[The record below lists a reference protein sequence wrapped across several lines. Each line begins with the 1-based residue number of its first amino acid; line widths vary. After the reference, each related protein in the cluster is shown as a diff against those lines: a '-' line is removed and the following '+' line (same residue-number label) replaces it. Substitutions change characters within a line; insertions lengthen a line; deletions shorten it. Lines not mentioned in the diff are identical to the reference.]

1 MGDVVDI
8 NGDTPNA
15 LLETVIM
22 PFLTDLKAAGEAKGH
37 IDERNAVAAE
47 QNAIAQ
53 ERIASALERIA
64 HAYER
69 HTRRFALSSDP
80 DVYSGPSRGHG
91 PGGGII
97 PGGGALGGL
106 GG

>member
-1 MGDVVDI
+1 MSENVPKDDI
-8 NGDTPNA
+8 DPATTLA
-15 LLETVIM
+15 ARAA
-22 PFLTDLKAAGEAKGH
+22 DLF
-37 IDERNAVAAE
+37 DLSTRNAVSAS
-47 QNAIAQ
+47 QSAIAQ

-69 HTRRFALSSDP
+69 HTRRYALSSDP
-80 DVYSGPSRGHG
+80 DAYSGPSRGQG
-91 PGGGII
+91 PGSMGGI